1 MNATMTIPA
10 FVSVERNALRGFAE
24 VETPSGLI
32 FSDTGIYR
40 SADRWWAS
48 CASKP
53 MLGRDGVAI
62 KDATGKIKYSPV
74 VSFASKELRDKF
86 SAAVIDAMRLAH
98 PEIFQS

>member
-1 MNATMTIPA
+1 MTAIFA
-10 FVSVERNALRGFAE
+10 IRSFVSVERNALRGFAE

-32 FSDTGIYR
+32 FSDTGIYC

-62 KDATGKIKYSPV
+62 KDATGKIKYCPV

-86 SAAVIDAMRLAH
+86 SAAVIDAMRTSQ
-98 PEIFQS
+98 PEVFR